1 MRRNGFTL
9 VEMLV
14 ALGIF
19 ALLAAAGVGVLRS
32 SIDVQSSVDTRLTA
46 MGGLARLNALLSS
59 DVGQAMD
66 RPSRS
71 PGGERPA
78 FVGDAGGMTFVS
90 AGRANL
96 DGASRSELQRVEWR
110 SAGGALRRT
119 GFTAVDGGDEGQ
131 PSPMARDIR
140 SAAFRYRMLDGSW
153 SSSFTS
159 TEQQPLPAAVEL
171 AMSQKRGAPVVMVFA
186 LPLGAVPP
194 QPKEQAPL
202 GGPRPDQLPPSER
215 GE

>member
-1 MRRNGFTL
+1 MKRNGFTL

-32 SIDVQSSVDTRLTA
+32 SVDVQSSVDSRLAA
-46 MGGLARLNALLSS
+46 MSGIARLNALLSS
-59 DVGQAMD
+59 DLGQAVD
-66 RPSRS
+66 RPSRAPS
-71 PGGERPA
+71 GQRPA
-78 FVGDAGGMTFVS
+78 FVGDQSSMHFVS

-96 DGASRSELQRVEWR
+96 DGAARSELQRIEWR
-110 SAGGALRRT
+110 SESGALNRV
-119 GFTAVDGGDEGQ
+119 GFNNIDGNDDGLT
-131 PSPMARDIR
+131 SPLVRGVR

-153 SSSFTS
+153 SSTFTS

-171 AMSQKRGAPVVMVFA
+171 TVTTDTEAPVVMVFG
-186 LPLGAVPP
+186 LPVGAVAQLP
-194 QPKEQAPL
+194 EGAPA
-202 GGPRPDQLPPSER
+202 GGPTPDQLPPPEG